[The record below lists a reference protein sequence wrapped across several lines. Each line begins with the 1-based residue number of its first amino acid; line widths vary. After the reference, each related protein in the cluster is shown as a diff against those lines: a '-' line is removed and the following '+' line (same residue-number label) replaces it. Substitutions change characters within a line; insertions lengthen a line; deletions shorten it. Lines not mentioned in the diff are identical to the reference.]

1 MSFCFPLPSSLSVN
15 SLKVLQTLNET
26 KVWCFIIRRCFLKI
40 TKKWKSKQ
48 ERVPC
53 NSSLI
58 LFVSFSK
65 MLKNCGLF
73 RSHYLLFECTSFKLR
88 YHAKYNK
95 SLISYNKRLISDT
108 AMYFFFKKDMRR
120 GVSNFSDRYSQA
132 KNKYF
137 KIYDLKQDSEHIM
150 D

>member
-1 MSFCFPLPSSLSVN
+1 M
-15 SLKVLQTLNET
+15 
-26 KVWCFIIRRCFLKI
+26 
-40 TKKWKSKQ
+40 KKWKSKQ

-53 NSSLI
+53 DSSLI

-65 MLKNCGLF
+65 ILKNYGF
-73 RSHYLLFECTSFKLR
+73 FPSHYLLFECTRFMLGC
-88 YHAKYNK
+88 HAKYNK

-137 KIYDLKQDSEHIM
+137 KIYDLKHKSEHIM
-150 D
+150 Y

>member
-1 MSFCFPLPSSLSVN
+1 M
-15 SLKVLQTLNET
+15 
-26 KVWCFIIRRCFLKI
+26 
-40 TKKWKSKQ
+40 KKWKSKQ

-53 NSSLI
+53 DSSLI

-65 MLKNCGLF
+65 MLKNYGF
-73 RSHYLLFECTSFKLR
+73 FPSHYLLFECTRFMLGC
-88 YHAKYNK
+88 HAKYNK

-132 KNKYF
+132 KNKYLNQNILCTRMQ
-137 KIYDLKQDSEHIM
+137 KIYMIM
-150 D
+150 QCLTSSNR